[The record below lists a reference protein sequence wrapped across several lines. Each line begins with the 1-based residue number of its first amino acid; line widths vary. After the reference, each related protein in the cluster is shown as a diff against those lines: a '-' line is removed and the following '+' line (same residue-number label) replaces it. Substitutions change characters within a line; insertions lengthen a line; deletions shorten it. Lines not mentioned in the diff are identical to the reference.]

1 MKKLSFDSGN
11 YQPVSLA
18 SVLWKKMEQTLLESI
33 PRHIKEREVIRD
45 NQHDFTKW
53 KSCQSCQ
60 TILVAFYDSI
70 TVSVDKGIDNELSG
84 LQQGLWH
91 GPHNVLPSKLEM
103 NGLYG
108 CNVWW
113 MRNWLWECAQRVA
126 VSGSMST
133 WRSVM
138 RTVPQGS
145 VLGLVLF
152 NIFINGIDSE
162 IQCTLN
168 KLHGAVTES

>member
-1 MKKLSFDSGN
+1 MS
-11 YQPVSLA
+11 YQ
-18 SVLWKKMEQTLLESI
+18 
-33 PRHIKEREVIRD
+33 
-45 NQHDFTKW
+45 DF
-53 KSCQSCQ
+53 SQ
-60 TILVAFYDSI
+60 AFN
-70 TVSVDKGIDNELSG
+70 TVSHSIVLEKLAAHGLSRYSLG
-84 LQQGLWH
+84 W
-91 GPHNVLPSKLEM
+91 VE
-103 NGLYG
+103 
-108 CNVWW
+108 
-113 MRNWLWECAQRVA
+113 NWLDGWAQRVA

-168 KLHGAVTES
+168 KFVDDTKLHGAVTES